1 MLNALIIFFS
11 YLSSPNI
18 RIMEK
23 ELNNKKYKLFTKN
36 LTQTEFNIL
45 KREIK
50 FLELNRLRALV
61 QDKLD

>member
-1 MLNALIIFFS
+1 
-11 YLSSPNI
+11 
-18 RIMEK
+18 MEK

-36 LTQTEFNIL
+36 LTHTEFNIL